1 MAQQGLDRL
10 VPDPLDL
17 LQFAVDKR
25 LAAFLPV
32 EGNGETVHLL
42 LNVRQKVEQGRS
54 GTDADQQGRE
64 SAEQFGRAVT
74 VVLGQSG
81 DGYVQPEAFQLFNS
95 SVAQW

>member
-1 MAQQGLDRL
+1 MIFVTFQKIRLFFEKGPDFFRLCRPDQRRKFFDVGRTDLFHRAEMAQQGLDRL

-42 LNVRQKVEQGRS
+42 LNVRQKV
-54 GTDADQQGRE
+54 
-64 SAEQFGRAVT
+64 
-74 VVLGQSG
+74 
-81 DGYVQPEAFQLFNS
+81 
-95 SVAQW
+95 

>member
-54 GTDADQQGRE
+54 GTDADQHGRKA
-64 SAEQFGRAVT
+64 AEQFGGAVP

-81 DGYVQPEAFQLFNS
+81 NGAH
-95 SVAQW
+95 ARGR